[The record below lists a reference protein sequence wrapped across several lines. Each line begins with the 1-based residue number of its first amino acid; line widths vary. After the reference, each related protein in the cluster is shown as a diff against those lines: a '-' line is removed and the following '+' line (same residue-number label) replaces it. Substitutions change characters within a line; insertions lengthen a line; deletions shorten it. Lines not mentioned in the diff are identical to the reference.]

1 VFSDAHE
8 GLRRAGGHARR
19 HDLTAVLRLLGAML
33 QEQDDEWKDNQRYF
47 SIASME
53 LLKAVP
59 SPENR
64 APGTGSRSE
73 DGRRVG

>member
-1 VFSDAHE
+1 
-8 GLRRAGGHARR
+8 
-19 HDLTAVLRLLGAML
+19 VLRLLGAML